1 MGFNALNST
10 TRQESELSGM
20 GVQTTVVF
28 TDLHGSTAVFEAL
41 GNARAT
47 ETVTDITSRI
57 SQQCIASGGRVVKTL
72 GDGVLA
78 MFPDG
83 QGAVTAVV
91 EIQRTHSNR
100 MLQLPIELRMPM
112 RIGVASGEVEIVS
125 GDCYGDAVN
134 VASRLCDL
142 CGPYQI
148 WANAASLSMAVE
160 SPGTSFR
167 VLGPINIRGR
177 AEPCSVYQIEWH
189 EEAASDFLT
198 MQGSLDSAQIS
209 GERDALGRE
218 VELTWAGMSRRVK
231 SFELPVQLGRGRDA
245 DFVVNDPRV
254 SRIHARLEWRN
265 GSVVFVDASSYGS
278 WVRFAG
284 AKGSDVLLRRAECVL
299 HGKGEI
305 ALGASFSDA
314 SVPTVTF
321 TIL

>member
-1 MGFNALNST
+1 
-10 TRQESELSGM
+10 M

-41 GNARAT
+41 GNALAT
-47 ETVTDITSRI
+47 ETVTEITTRI
-57 SQQCIASGGRVVKTL
+57 SQQCVQNGGRVVKTL

-83 QGAVTAVV
+83 QSAVTAVV
-91 EIQRTHSNR
+91 DIQRTHSNR
-100 MLQLPIELRMPM
+100 MLRTPVELRMPM
-112 RIGVASGEVEIVS
+112 RIGVASGEVEIVA

-148 WANAASLSMAVE
+148 WANAAALTLATE
-160 SPGTSFR
+160 TQGTSFR
-167 VLGPINIRGR
+167 MLGPINIRGR
-177 AEPCSVYQIEWH
+177 AEPCVVYQIEWH
-189 EEAASDFLT
+189 EDVASDFLT
-198 MQGSLDSAQIS
+198 MQGAFDPAQVS

-218 VELTWAGMSRRVK
+218 VELTWSGTTRRFK
-231 SFELPVQLGRGRDA
+231 SFELPVQLGRVRDA

-278 WVRFAG
+278 WVRFTG

-299 HGKGEI
+299 HGKGEL
-305 ALGASFSDA
+305 ALGASFADA
-314 SVPTVTF
+314 SVPTVAF